1 MDACLLFFEEHLTNF
16 AIYLSTQQFSKVRSV
31 RLDHWSHSQILKMLE
46 GGNQQL
52 DGFFARHSL
61 STRGGTKAAAV
72 ILDKRYRTK
81 AAKFYRD
88 GIQKHVD
95 TVADTGLYRGRKV
108 SRRLSEEKRQ
118 MMAQQSPEQQR
129 STTEVR

>member
-1 MDACLLFFEEHLTNF
+1 
-16 AIYLSTQQFSKVRSV
+16 
-31 RLDHWSHSQILKMLE
+31 MLE

-52 DGFFARHSL
+52 DGFFERHSL
-61 STRGGTKAAAV
+61 SSLTGGSKAAAV
-72 ILDKRYRTK
+72 NLDKRYRTK

-108 SRRLSEEKRQ
+108 SRRLVEEKRQ
-118 MMAQQSPEQQR
+118 VATRMQSPEQQR
-129 STTEVR
+129 IATTEVR